1 MFIKQSMCQ
10 VKLTLMSLSAESGKN
25 CPVTVLA

>member
-10 VKLTLMSLSAESGKN
+10 VKLTLMRLSAESGKN
-25 CPVTVLA
+25 

>member
-1 MFIKQSMCQ
+1 MFLKQSMCQ
-10 VKLTLMSLSAESGKN
+10 VKLTPKCLCAESGKN

>member
-10 VKLTLMSLSAESGKN
+10 VNLTVMSHNASSGKD